1 VVGVLEYLDQEM
13 DQLLLHFNLLE
24 SLIQILD
31 RVKLRNQRD
40 EIFLMLSKNKI
51 LKMKDNKRR
60 VSLKEDNIFK
70 HNIMIKITLQ
80 IQW

>member
-1 VVGVLEYLDQEM
+1 MVGVLEYLDQEM